1 MGEGKGGGRGEGK
14 RPRADA
20 RPRAPAWRPLPQ
32 PGPRAP
38 ASRSPSPLPLPL
50 RARARV
56 FHLGLARPG
65 CCPFVSPFF
74 TLSPLP
80 RSPFPSPS
88 PISLSTSCPP
98 CSPLFHRSVF
108 PSVFL
113 TLRPQWCPQGAG
125 AAPCPALSL
134 VFDGG
139 WDERGILKGEGSTE

>member
-65 CCPFVSPFF
+65 CCPFVSPFLLF
-74 TLSPLP
+74 LPSLAPRFPRHPPFHSVPHARHAPL
-80 RSPFPSPS
+80 F
-88 PISLSTSCPP
+88 STGASSPP
-98 CSPLFHRSVF
+98 CF
-108 PSVFL
+108 
-113 TLRPQWCPQGAG
+113 
-125 AAPCPALSL
+125 
-134 VFDGG
+134 
-139 WDERGILKGEGSTE
+139 